1 MLEPGHTLERY
12 VVESVIGQGGMA
24 TVYKVRHSRLN
35 SAHAI
40 KVLGMVGTKMAARLL
55 QEGQL
60 QASLRHPNIVAVTDV
75 LEFNGAPALVME
87 LVCGPSLS
95 EWLLQNRPDADLAV
109 ELFAGIV
116 RGVGHAHNKGM
127 IHRDL
132 KPANVLLAHQNGILV
147 PKVTDFGLA
156 KSVATGTG
164 ITQSG
169 VSMGTPEFMAP
180 EQIRDASNVD
190 HRADMFS
197 LGCILYQMLS
207 GRSPFG
213 KGDIVRVFNAVTRGE
228 YMPIQ
233 TLVSDVP
240 RNVKRAV
247 TQLLLVDM
255 EERLSSCD
263 DLLALLGEGGS
274 RPTRRS
280 LVDAPPIQEAS
291 QNTRETMFEFSDS
304 GESGPTL
311 LPEEDSEHEIPH
323 HVGEPER
330 VKSIRSQRW
339 LPLFI
344 ALALGGGML
353 TGTLILMIFSA
364 DHVWRVRS
372 TKNDAATA
380 VQVENSTE
388 PNGESEGTEEQ
399 PSTDAEAATSKPDV
413 AAQSPDARSKAV
425 RTPGTSKKRSSRSAK
440 PRKAT
445 KQSAPAKENVE
456 EETRAA
462 SAESEA
468 GQPGQGL
475 VLVSGDAANVWL
487 LAGGR
492 RLAAPGTAPAG
503 TYRVEADFG
512 IGAPVV
518 AGEVTIMEDK
528 TVTLTCD
535 SFMMQCQ

>member
-1 MLEPGHTLERY
+1 
-12 VVESVIGQGGMA
+12 
-24 TVYKVRHSRLN
+24 
-35 SAHAI
+35 
-40 KVLGMVGTKMAARLL
+40 MAARLL

-95 EWLLQNRPDADLAV
+95 EWLLHNRPDVELAV

-156 KSVATGTG
+156 KSVETGTG

-240 RNVKRAV
+240 RNVKKAV

-255 EERLSSCD
+255 DERLSNCD

-280 LVDAPPIQEAS
+280 LVDPPPIKDTS

-311 LPEEDSEHEIPH
+311 LPEEDSEHEIPQH
-323 HVGEPER
+323 AHEPER

-344 ALALGGGML
+344 ALALGGGLL

-372 TKNDAATA
+372 SKNDAAAA
-380 VQVENSTE
+380 VEGEVASE
-388 PNGESEGTEEQ
+388 PKEQSEGAEEQ
-399 PSTDAEAATSKPDV
+399 PSSDAASATSKSDV
-413 AAQSPDARSKAV
+413 AAQNHDVRSKAV
-425 RTPGTSKKRSSRSAK
+425 PKPAKGNKKSSRSAK

-445 KQSAPAKENVE
+445 QPSAPAKENVG
-456 EETRAA
+456 EETPAA
-462 SAESEA
+462 SAGSQA
-468 GQPGQGL
+468 SQPGQGL

-492 RLAAPGTAPAG
+492 RLAAPGAAPVG

-528 TVTLTCD
+528 TVTLNCD